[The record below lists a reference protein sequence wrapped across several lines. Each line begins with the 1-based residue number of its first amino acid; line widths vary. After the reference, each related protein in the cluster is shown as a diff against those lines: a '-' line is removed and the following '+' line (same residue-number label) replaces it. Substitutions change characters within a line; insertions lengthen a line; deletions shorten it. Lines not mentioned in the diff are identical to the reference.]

1 MPLAS
6 FLFSSSYR
14 LPTGFD
20 LRQRGELV
28 VVSGNVGIKDVA
40 VDFRGFQ
47 RGVTQQLLERKG
59 VSAAVHQILAGKSMT
74 EKVRSRLRETS
85 ALVVAGNSLTQGAF
99 CELFA
104 ALIAKQ
110 VVFRRPAAD
119 LLILPQDRHHLT
131 AKGNDLNFLVLVVAG
146 NDLMLFQIHI
156 AVFDVADG
164 SGTAARVQ
172 QEIDDNPIA
181 IDRET
186 AIRGRRLQKH
196 KEVFIR
202 VSLLDGLFGFVFGH
216 LHVAILLP
224 FAPIQESS
232 RDPHIAGDGIY
243 ILRALLLLENDMLKA
258 AADLEDRLFLE
269 YWGDDVAK
277 KIDIHDPRER
287 IRYWLTQADYYA
299 KEWVPSEYLFLDN
312 LN

>member
-6 FLFSSSYR
+6 FLFSSSCR

-20 LRQRGELV
+20 LCQRGELV

-40 VDFRGFQ
+40 VDFCGFQ
-47 RGVTQQLLERKG
+47 CGVTQQLLESKG
-59 VSAAVHQILAGKSMT
+59 VSAAVHQILAGESMA
-74 EKVRSRLRETS
+74 EKVRPCLRETS
-85 ALVVAGNSLTQGAF
+85 ALVVAGDPLTQGAL
-99 CELFA
+99 CELSA
-104 ALIAKQ
+104 ALVTKQ
-110 VVFRRPAAD
+110 VILRRPTAY

-131 AKGNDLNFLVLVVAG
+131 AKGNDLNSLVLVVAG
-146 NDLMLFQIHI
+146 DDLMLFQIYV

-172 QEIDDNPIA
+172 QKIDNNPSA

-186 AIRGRRLQKH
+186 TVRGGRLQKH

-224 FAPIQESS
+224 LAPIQKGC
-232 RDPHIAGDGIY
+232 RDPHIAGNGVGS
-243 ILRALLLLENDMLKA
+243 K
-258 AADLEDRLFLE
+258 
-269 YWGDDVAK
+269 
-277 KIDIHDPRER
+277 P
-287 IRYWLTQADYYA
+287 
-299 KEWVPSEYLFLDN
+299 
-312 LN
+312 